1 MSSIFFSS
9 LFQHR
14 LMRDGDDT
22 EYEESSQELSAADAS
37 QTDGDE
43 VKWILFSFAL
53 LMSWCFL
60 AIAAAMG
67 YYTWREDRL
76 LRQYQLEGVLISG
89 QVSKIV
95 LLREGI
101 REIPCTNKVKKT
113 EKTLKTI
120 DEERG
125 DDGTASLSNC
135 TGKKYESLRSDVP
148 YSKSAT
154 YLVAIGYDVELA
166 GGYSTG
172 ILKWVRLQGDVL
184 PRSLFYRRKSSLI
197 GMTLLL
203 KSKFSL
209 KLSNNENLLPS
220 PTEQEKPSSN
230 ADTSLPLLLMKEF
243 PLSAHPRSAII
254 QSRSKSSRFVSFCIV
269 TFFTGFGA
277 LTHFLAIHIVCAEL
291 GREVFPENLADRF
304 DLFHILFLA
313 MLSFVSS
320 VTIFIVTAVRFLDK
334 PIGLMLEGE
343 YTKRGEYA
351 AKSSGQTHDY
361 TENTLDIACRTMSS
375 RSDVFLSTSDTK
387 SVPF

>member
-9 LFQHR
+9 IFQHR

-22 EYEESSQELSAADAS
+22 AYEESLQALSATDAT

-43 VKWILFSFAL
+43 VKWILFSSAL

-60 AIAAAMG
+60 AIAATMG
-67 YYTWREDRL
+67 YYSWREDRL
-76 LRQYQLEGVLISG
+76 LRQYQLEGVLIPG

-101 REIPCTNKVKKT
+101 REIPCTNKIKKS
-113 EKTLKTI
+113 EKTLTTI
-120 DEERG
+120 NEERG
-125 DDGTASLSNC
+125 DDGTASLSNSS
-135 TGKKYESLRSDVP
+135 GEKYESLRSDVP

-184 PRSLFYRRKSSLI
+184 PRSLFYRKKSSLI

-220 PTEQEKPSSN
+220 PTEQEKSSSN
-230 ADTSLPLLLMKEF
+230 ADTTLPLLLMKEF

-254 QSRSKSSRFVSFCIV
+254 KSRSLSSRFVSCFIV
-269 TFFTGFGA
+269 IFFTGFGA

-291 GREVFPENLADRF
+291 GCEVSPENLADRIN
-304 DLFHILFLA
+304 LFHILFFA
-313 MLSFVSS
+313 ILSFVSS
-320 VTIFIVTAVRFLDK
+320 VTIFIVTAVRFLDE

-351 AKSSGQTHDY
+351 SKSSGQTYDY

-375 RSDVFLSTSDTK
+375 RSDVFLSTSDKK